1 MVRKNNK
8 NSAKQASI
16 SGHPAFAAV
25 VALWFAALLG
35 FGSLVLP
42 IALIEKLVS
51 GTGIS
56 SVISAAAPPLGFT
69 ARIAIAAVAATIG
82 AIVGLLIARKVVN
95 SQNEQQ
101 ARDFV
106 ASNAA
111 DDDDTDGAAMRPISA
126 HEELGEDGFDEP
138 FDSAEENAQTKPV
151 SSSANG
157 STAYNGK
164 RRALSVTDDS
174 GPSEFLDLAPLPGGD
189 VVFDEIAED
198 EPLELAEL
206 AGEGAGDTQQT
217 EAIEDAP
224 AAPFNVDFAGA
235 DLDDSDEFRAPQTD
249 PFAGAHAGAGT
260 APDFAAPS
268 QPFNNH
274 PVEESAS
281 FNAPADKLRK
291 ELASMNNDSTPDFG
305 VPPVQAPQPFA
316 NPEPQYAEPAAQV
329 PTMPHSP
336 PMPPVTDRALNDLG
350 VAELV
355 ERFAAALQAKSQ
367 VDESPRHAAMAEPPS
382 QMFVPEQAP
391 EQSDPAPFA
400 APTAG
405 PTSGPAHSPV
415 PSPAPAP
422 APQPSVAAESE
433 PATAIPA
440 AAMVFRRSGAS
451 ENAAAPAAPSQM
463 PSPAPMPEPFNE
475 PAQNR
480 ALPSAL
486 QPLGIEDDDDDF
498 EEEAPFNNL
507 SLSLTKKDPPF
518 AAPTPS
524 PVQPA
529 APEASPVPAPFG
541 APVPEAAHAES
552 EDSFSSLLSMK
563 NAYSAPQEFVRIED
577 DDSSEDGAEQV
588 VVFPGQG
595 QTAANPAPPPSE
607 ARPFDGPAAAQP
619 APRAAHDFSTNS
631 NAAETERA
639 LREALEKLQRMSGA
653 A

>member
-8 NSAKQASI
+8 KSAKQASI
-16 SGHPAFAAV
+16 SKHPVFPAV
-25 VALWFAALLG
+25 VASWFAALLG

-51 GTGIS
+51 GLGIS

-82 AIVGLLIARKVVN
+82 AIAGLLIARKVVN

-106 ASNAA
+106 ASDAA
-111 DDDDTDGAAMRPISA
+111 DDDDTDDAAMRPISA

-138 FDSAEENAQTKPV
+138 FDLAEENPQAKPV
-151 SSSANG
+151 SSSANV

-206 AGEGAGDTQQT
+206 AGEGSGDTQQT

-235 DLDDSDEFRAPQTD
+235 DLDDSDEFRAPQTA
-249 PFAGAHAGAGT
+249 PFADAHAGAGT
-260 APDFAAPS
+260 APDFAAPP

-274 PVEESAS
+274 PVEEPAS
-281 FNAPADKLRK
+281 FTAPADNLRK

-329 PTMPHSP
+329 P
-336 PMPPVTDRALNDLG
+336 PMSPVTDRALNDLG

-367 VDESPRHAAMAEPPS
+367 VDESPKHAAMAEPPAEI
-382 QMFVPEQAP
+382 FEADQAP
-391 EQSDPAPFA
+391 AESDPAPFA

-405 PTSGPAHSPV
+405 PTSGPAQSPI

-433 PATAIPA
+433 PAAAVPAA

-451 ENAAAPAAPSQM
+451 ENSAAPAAPSPM
-463 PSPAPMPEPFNE
+463 PEPAPMPEPFNE
-475 PAQNR
+475 PAENR
-480 ALPSAL
+480 AVPSAL

-524 PVQPA
+524 PAQPA
-529 APEASPVPAPFG
+529 ATETSPVPAPFG
-541 APVPEAAHAES
+541 APVPETAHAES

-577 DDSSEDGAEQV
+577 DDSSDEGAEQV

-595 QTAANPAPPPSE
+595 QTTAEPAPAPSE
-607 ARPFDGPAAAQP
+607 ARPFDGPATAEP